1 MILTPFPKGLSFGS
15 GKYLLAG
22 VGQEHRLGRW
32 NRIGSAKNGIAL
44 IKLPELLAESAIE
57 PTEEKEEANE
67 EEVVEVDSGIS
78 LF

>member
-1 MILTPFPKGLSFGS
+1 LSFGS
-15 GKYLLAG
+15 GNYLLAG

-44 IKLPELLAESAIE
+44 IKLHELLAESASE
-57 PTEEKEEANE
+57 ATEENEGANE
-67 EEVVEVDSGIS
+67 QEVVEVDSGIS

>member
-1 MILTPFPKGLSFGS
+1 MILPPALSFGS

-32 NRIGSAKNGIAL
+32 NRMPSAKNGIAL
-44 IKLPELLAESAIE
+44 IKLPELLD
-57 PTEEKEEANE
+57 ANE
-67 EEVVEVDSGIS
+67 TANGNEVEEVGDAEDGAGIS